1 MQLCNT
7 LPCSTSLRQRFHDEL
22 VKIVKMGR
30 HWKKSKIEV
39 INFPQIAIHAL
50 VTNILES
57 KY

>member
-22 VKIVKMGR
+22 VKMGT